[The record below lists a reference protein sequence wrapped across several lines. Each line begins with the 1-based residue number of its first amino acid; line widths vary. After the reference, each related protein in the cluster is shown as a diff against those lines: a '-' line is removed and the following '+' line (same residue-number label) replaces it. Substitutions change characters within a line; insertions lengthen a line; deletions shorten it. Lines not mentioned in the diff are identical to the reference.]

1 MTFTVTTSSGQFVA
15 DAGGQISSN
24 GLYYT
29 DADGK
34 IILSGLDPDT
44 YVVTETASIPGYV
57 LDSTPQTVVVHADD
71 TQTLTFTNKPA
82 GGLVMGYGLL
92 VLFFAIGIFRSASG
106 FRDFQRPEHLLR
118 HFIYFVLAKLGITY
132 GMDLLVD
139 VFDACNGI
147 VATAAGSVGGL
158 TGASVALPQEIAD
171 AIGDVGFLAS
181 IPLWLV
187 TLLGSLLIT
196 VLAFIMILTVYGRFF
211 KIYMYAALSPVAL
224 ASFAGEGT
232 SHFGK
237 AFLRSYIGVCMEGAV
252 IVLACIIFS
261 AFSSSGTPTVDSSA
275 CSTATA
281 PISAGRMRNLATWC
295 FTPIILTWVSS
306 AAGMRTANC
315 SSSIV
320 PAGTTTWSLPA
331 RQALPLSADRN
342 ITQIDGKGQRIS
354 AGLFLEGGNYAK
366 ETDCTL
372 RGGSAG
378 YAADDL
384 RFCGCAAL

>member
-1 MTFTVTTSSGQFVA
+1 MDNNWIVENLTNAFGVWNSKMTEMWS
-15 DAGGQISSN
+15 
-24 GLYYT
+24 L
-29 DADGK
+29 
-34 IILSGLDPDT
+34 L
-44 YVVTETASIPGYV
+44 TES
-57 LDSTPQTVVVHADD
+57 PQTFKGG
-71 TQTLTFTNKPA
+71 TIWQTIVTIN
-82 GGLVMGYGLL
+82 GGMKAIGYGLL
-92 VLFFAIGIFRSASG
+92 VLFFAIGIFRSASS

-139 VFDACNGI
+139 VFDVCSGI

-187 TLLGSLLIT
+187 TLLGSLFIT

-237 AFLRSYIGVCMEGAV
+237 AFLRSYVGVCMEGAV

-261 AFSSSGTPTVDSSA
+261 VFASSP
-275 CSTATA
+275 
-281 PISAGRMRNLATWC
+281 
-295 FTPIILTWVSS
+295 
-306 AAGMRTANC
+306 
-315 SSSIV
+315 
-320 PAGTTTWSLPA
+320 PAIGDTS
-331 RQALPLSADRN
+331 LSAVTIVWNYVGELVFNLLVLVGAVKASDR
-342 ITQIDGKGQRIS
+342 IVKEIM
-354 AGLFLEGGNYAK
+354 GL
-366 ETDCTL
+366 
-372 RGGSAG
+372 
-378 YAADDL
+378 
-384 RFCGCAAL
+384 